1 MSKSKESKIAEQ
13 LADVL
18 NDQTVTPSVI
28 ANCLITYNSIYTQD
42 RIMDLVKWIIKYEA
56 LRLRTEWD
64 KGNTSEGL
72 LLADYLN
79 DALVEKFGAEHIDVT
94 SFEDKR
100 IRDSKYI
107 MDLDSF

>member
-1 MSKSKESKIAEQ
+1 MAKSKESKIAEQ

-28 ANCLITYNSIYTQD
+28 ANCLITYNSIYTLD
-42 RIMDLVKWIIKYEA
+42 RLMELVKYIIKYNY
-56 LRLRTEWD
+56 LNSLTEWD

-72 LLADYLN
+72 LLADLLN
-79 DALVEKFGAEHIDVT
+79 QTLVAKFGEERIDPT
-94 SFEDKR
+94 IFEDKR
-100 IRDSKYI
+100 VRDPKYI

>member
-18 NDQTVTPSVI
+18 NDYTVTPSVI

-79 DALVEKFGAEHIDVT
+79 DALVEKFGAEHIDPI